1 MMKYNKFLFR
11 KGDEVICPCCKRNVF
26 VKRDVPISK
35 ARNFVKCAR
44 CEVYVRL
51 EDLQKVNNS
60 EVEE

>member
-1 MMKYNKFLFR
+1 MMIYNEFLLK
-11 KGDEVICPCCKRNVF
+11 KGDEVICPSCRKNVF

-60 EVEE
+60 EVKE